1 MFLLDGDAKHAGLCW
16 RRGRRVGCIGS
27 HDGFNSPRG
36 YSQHKSTSD
45 VSEFLTI
52 RCGDSSR
59 FVQVQD
65 TKRRPAIVYRGKQ
78 GRLCLSTLKPGHG
91 AARFGGEADFEL
103 RGWIGY
109 PRARHVIDAV
119 AYLLVTGA
127 IAIV

>member
-1 MFLLDGDAKHAGLCW
+1 MVMPNTRASAGAAGAALGALEVMMASIHRAAILNTSPHQTFLGYW
-16 RRGRRVGCIGS
+16 RSTAVIVLGS
-27 HDGFNSPRG
+27 C
-36 YSQHKSTSD
+36 K
-45 VSEFLTI
+45 
-52 RCGDSSR
+52 C
-59 FVQVQD
+59 VQD

-78 GRLCLSTLKPGHG
+78 GRLCSSTLKPGHG

-103 RGWIGY
+103 RGWIGC